1 MWKASGIMR
10 SITVEA
16 LWGTDSKCLWC
27 SRNIHVSG
35 ALQNPIGLAA
45 FEERQMNNQ
54 KGVEGG
60 SNTRGA
66 LVKKKRKKWKSEAAF
81 ALLGL
86 WSPSSSRHWYTDTH
100 KGTQALSLPLSLP
113 LFSHCLSLS
122 SPSFISSTSLH
133 LYPRFAPGIPPV
145 PQYLPLVCCP
155 GFDMCSQKDQ
165 QHTLDPFLQLPRL

>member
-1 MWKASGIMR
+1 MR
-10 SITVEA
+10 SITAEA
-16 LWGTDSKCLWC
+16 MWGTDSKCLWC

-54 KGVEGG
+54 KGEEGG
-60 SNTRGA
+60 DPTREE
-66 LVKKKRKKWKSEAAF
+66 LWWNKKKKNEEKKWKSEAAF

-86 WSPSSSRHWYTDTH
+86 WSPSSRHWCTDTQKH
-100 KGTQALSLPLSLP
+100 TVSLSHSLP
-113 LFSHCLSLS
+113 LFSLVLSIS

-133 LYPRFAPGIPPV
+133 LYPRSAPGIPPV
-145 PQYLPLVCCP
+145 PEYLPLVCCP
-155 GFDMCSQKDQ
+155 GFDICTQKDQ